1 MPLLHAC
8 AQLGVAPA
16 RAWMVGDSVNDVQAA
31 RAAGVPVYCV
41 PYGYNEGEDPR
52 GLACDGWLES
62 LAELPVRLGLAPPP
76 GPARGP
82 GTGPGA

>member
-82 GTGPGA
+82 GTGPVA